1 MQCTMRTYTNVH
13 ACREAQRGKAW
24 ENCIEGPGFTAEG
37 ETTDRRERRLVGRS
51 VEAQR
56 GKQRRVFHDEWG
68 TTERRE
74 SQGGK

>member
-1 MQCTMRTYTNVH
+1 MYAYVEKHSVGRH
-13 ACREAQRGKAW
+13 G
-24 ENCIEGPGFTAEG
+24 NCIEGPGFTAEG